1 MHRICRVWPPLP
13 GRRGTATIL
22 HCPLP
27 LPRTGLYLQAVLIP
41 HSDGLRTVNQVI
53 SQHTIQQILSRI
65 DIVEIVGSYVK
76 LKKRGINYL
85 GLCPFHNEK
94 TPSFTVS
101 ANKEIYKCF
110 GCGKSGNAIGFL
122 MDLEKYSYVE
132 ALRWLANKYGV
143 EVEETA
149 VSPEIVAQR
158 QVADSLYIIN
168 QFAQKYFE
176 DKLYNSDEGQDIGLS
191 YLKERGFREEVLRK
205 FQVGYSLQ
213 DSQSFVGTAL
223 NAQYNIDLLV
233 KSGLVAQRD
242 GRSYDNYRGRI
253 IFPVHNQSGKIIGF
267 GARVIGKADRAPKYI
282 NTPENELYLKSK
294 ILYGSYHARQSI
306 DKMDECLLVEG
317 YTDVISLHQAGIE
330 NVVASGGTSLTPD
343 QLRLVHKYTN
353 NLTIIYDGD
362 GAGVKAA
369 LRGLELALTEG
380 LNVQLVLIPDNEDPD
395 SYVNK
400 VGAAAFQEFVKTN
413 KKDFIIFQLEVL
425 LKDAGNDTNKKATVV
440 NTMAETIS
448 KLNKVEDFTKQ
459 QDYIR
464 RCSEL
469 LRVEE
474 NGFNNL
480 VNKFIRDKVTK
491 ESQQQ
496 QKQQSGNQQQRSNRG
511 AQQGPPQTN
520 NFNAAPTGQDG
531 FFPEDTFYAEEDSW
545 DQGSFPD
552 SGGPVNSPSPGDD
565 TLALLTK
572 DEQSEKEVVRVL
584 LEHGNKPWLEASTVA
599 SHIISEVLDN
609 QLLDNLEYM
618 RILEMYKAWYEAGLE
633 PGVKNFLYHEDQQL
647 SALVV
652 QIMDFPYEVSG
663 KWAEKL
669 DQASFKEEEARHLVF
684 VNSCLHYLK
693 LRKIR
698 RLMEENQRDMGRPHT
713 TEEQLVLLQTHLH
726 LKQMEMELVKKL
738 GTVIMK

>member
-1 MHRICRVWPPLP
+1 M
-13 GRRGTATIL
+13 
-22 HCPLP
+22 
-27 LPRTGLYLQAVLIP
+27 
-41 HSDGLRTVNQVI
+41 I

-76 LKKRGINYL
+76 LKKRGVNYL

-94 TPSFTVS
+94 SPSFTVS

-149 VSPEIVAQR
+149 VSPEVAAQR

-176 DKLYNSDEGQDIGLS
+176 ENLFNADEGQDIGLS

-213 DSQSFVGTAL
+213 DSQSFVSTAL
-223 NAQYNIDLLV
+223 DAQYNLDLLV

-267 GARVIGKADRAPKYI
+267 GARVIGKAERAPKYI
-282 NTPENELYLKSK
+282 NTPENELYHKSK
-294 ILYGSYHARQSI
+294 ILYGSYQARQSI
-306 DKMDECLLVEG
+306 DKLDECLLVEG

-343 QLRLVHKYTN
+343 QLRLVHKYTD

-400 VGAAAFQEFVKTN
+400 VGATAFQQFVKEN
-413 KKDFIIFQLEVL
+413 KKDFIIFQLEVM
-425 LKDAGNDTNKKATVV
+425 LKDAGGDTNKKAVVV
-440 NTMAETIS
+440 NQVAETIS
-448 KLNKVEDFTKQ
+448 KLNKAEDFTKQ

-469 LRVEE
+469 LRIEE
-474 NGFNNL
+474 TGFTNL

-491 ESQQQ
+491 ENQQQ
-496 QKQQSGNQQQRSNRG
+496 QKQQSQQQQGNRNAG
-511 AQQGPPQTN
+511 NKGSAGQSN
-520 NFNAAPTGQDG
+520 NFNAAPVGDDG
-531 FFPEDTFYAEEDSW
+531 FFPEDTFYAEDDSW
-545 DQGSFPD
+545 NQGNFPD
-552 SGGPVNSPSPGDD
+552 AGAPAQTGQFPGDD

-572 DEQSEKEVVRVL
+572 DEQSEKEVIRVL
-584 LEHGNKPWLEASTVA
+584 LEHGNKPWHEASTVA
-599 SHIISEVLDN
+599 SFILSEVLEN

-618 RILEMYKAWYEAGLE
+618 RILEMYQAWYEAGLE
-633 PGVKNFLYHEDQQL
+633 PGIKNFLYHEDQQL

-663 KWAEKL
+663 KWAQVL
-669 DQASFKEEEARHLVF
+669 DQGSFKEEEAKHLAF
-684 VNSCLHYLK
+684 VTSCLHYLK

-698 RLMEENQRDMGRPHT
+698 RLMEENQRDMANQHT
-713 TEEQLVLLQTHLH
+713 PDEQLVLLQTHLH